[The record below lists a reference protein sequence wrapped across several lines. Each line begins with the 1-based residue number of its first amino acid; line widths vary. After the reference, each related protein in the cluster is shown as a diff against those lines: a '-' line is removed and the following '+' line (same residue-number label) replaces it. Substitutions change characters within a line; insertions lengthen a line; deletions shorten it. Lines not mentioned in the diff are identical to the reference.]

1 MFKFQELGERFSRK
15 LICRSFANSPIV
27 TAFRNPFADSIHLN
41 TSIPNGSRMKT
52 LPELSRDLVSGE
64 TTTEKLVHACLEKI
78 ADPAGEGARA
88 FIKVYADAALAA
100 ARASDTAR
108 AGGQIPSPL
117 AGIPISIKDL
127 FDIGGEVTRAGS
139 IVLADA
145 APAVVDAPAIA
156 RLKAAGMILVGRTNM
171 TEFAYGANG
180 INQHYGTPLNPWD
193 RATGRIP
200 GGSTSGGAV
209 SVADGM
215 AAATIGSDTG
225 GSVRIPSALCGITG
239 FKPTQQRVPL
249 AGAFPLSFTR
259 DSIGPLGHSVAC
271 CAWLDAVMANT
282 PFAEPAMVNL
292 RGLRLGVP
300 TTLLLDELAPQVAE
314 AFSRALTTL
323 SAAGAVIEEFAFP
336 EIIRERDGSAKANF
350 SAVEAYALH
359 RQRLQTA
366 ADKFDRR
373 VAKRLM
379 LGAEM
384 KAADYIDLL
393 QLRRALIES
402 ANRKTMRFDAL
413 LTPTVPIVAPTLAE
427 MESSDEH
434 FFRVN
439 GRLLRNCAPFNVLDR
454 PCLSIPCHRA
464 ETAPVGLM
472 VVGET
477 MGDTR
482 VLAIGASI
490 EAALAATR

>member
-1 MFKFQELGERFSRK
+1 
-15 LICRSFANSPIV
+15 
-27 TAFRNPFADSIHLN
+27 
-41 TSIPNGSRMKT
+41 MKT
-52 LPELSRDLVSGE
+52 LPELSHDLAAGN
-64 TTTEKLVHACLEKI
+64 TTSEKLLRACLEKI

-88 FIKVYADAALAA
+88 FIKVYADAAIAA
-100 ARASDTAR
+100 ARASDAAR
-108 AGGQIPSPL
+108 IAGQVASPL

-145 APAVVDAPAIA
+145 APASTDALAIA

-180 INQHYGTPLNPWD
+180 MNQHYGTPRNPWD

-209 SVADGM
+209 SVTDGM
-215 AAATIGSDTG
+215 AAAAIGSDTG

-259 DSIGPLGHSVAC
+259 DSIGPLGPSVAC
-271 CAWLDAVMANT
+271 CAWLDAAMANV
-282 PFAEPAMVNL
+282 PLDIPAPVTLKAM
-292 RGLRLGVP
+292 RFGVP
-300 TTLLLDELAPQVAE
+300 TTLLLDGLASEVAD
-314 AFSRALTTL
+314 AFSRTLTGL
-323 SAAGAVIEEFAFP
+323 SAAGAVIEEFAFQ
-336 EIIRERDGSAKANF
+336 EIILERDGSARANF

-359 RQRLQTA
+359 RERLRA
-366 ADKFDRR
+366 AGDKFDPR
-373 VAKRLM
+373 VYKRLM

-393 QLRRALIES
+393 RLRSTLMES
-402 ANRKTMRFDAL
+402 ANRATARFDAL
-413 LTPTVPIVAPTLAE
+413 LTPTVPIIAPTLAE
-427 MESSDEH
+427 MESADDN

-439 GRLLRNCAPFNVLDR
+439 GLLLRNCAPFNVLDR

-464 ETAPVGLM
+464 GTAPVGLM

-477 MGDTR
+477 MGDAR
-482 VLAIGASI
+482 ILAIGQAI
-490 EAALAATR
+490 ETAIRSLR

>member
-1 MFKFQELGERFSRK
+1 MKNPPTLAALADDLDSGRTSARK
-15 LICRSFANSPIV
+15 LV
-27 TAFRNPFADSIHLN
+27 D
-41 TSIPNGSRMKT
+41 
-52 LPELSRDLVSGE
+52 
-64 TTTEKLVHACLEKI
+64 ACLAKI
-78 ADPAGEGARA
+78 ADSSGEGARA
-88 FIKVYADAALAA
+88 FIHVDAEAA
-100 ARASDTAR
+100 IEVAEAMDRLREVRAA
-108 AGGQIPSPL
+108 PSRF
-117 AGIPISIKDL
+117 AGIPVSIKDL
-127 FDIGGEVTRAGS
+127 FDIRGQVTRAGS
-139 IVLADA
+139 RALDDSPLAEAD
-145 APAVVDAPAIA
+145 APAVA
-156 RLKAAGMILVGRTNM
+156 RLRRAGFVVIGRTNM

-180 INQHYGTPLNPWD
+180 MNQHYGTPLNHWD

-209 SVADGM
+209 SVTDGM

-259 DSIGPLGHSVAC
+259 DSIGPLGLSVAC
-271 CAWLDAVMANT
+271 CAWLDAVMAGTAPAT
-282 PFAEPAMVNL
+282 PGPVNL
-292 RGLRLGVP
+292 KGMRFGVP
-300 TTLLLDELAPQVAE
+300 TTLLLDSLASEVSG
-314 AFSRALTTL
+314 AFSRSLTAL
-323 SAAGAVIEEFAFP
+323 SAAGAVIEEFEFP
-336 EIIRERDGSAKANF
+336 DMTRERDGSSKANF

-359 RQRLQTA
+359 RLRLQTA

-393 QLRRALIES
+393 QLRRSLIES
-402 ANRKTMRFDAL
+402 ANRTTARFDAL
-413 LTPTVPIVAPTLAE
+413 LAPTVPIIAPALAE
-427 MESSDEH
+427 MESSDEI

-439 GRLLRNCAPFNVLDR
+439 GLMLRNCAPFNVLDR

-464 ETAPVGLM
+464 GTAPVGLM

-477 MGDTR
+477 MGDAR
-482 VLAIGASI
+482 VLAIGQAI
-490 EAALAATR
+490 ETAITPLRQGNAESAFP